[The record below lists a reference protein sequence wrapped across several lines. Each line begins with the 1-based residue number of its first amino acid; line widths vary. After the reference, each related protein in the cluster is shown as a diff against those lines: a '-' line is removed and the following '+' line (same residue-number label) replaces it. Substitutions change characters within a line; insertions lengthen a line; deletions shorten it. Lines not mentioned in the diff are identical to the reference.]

1 MISSLHLLIDN
12 HNNGFLLNS
21 LDLLTLLS
29 IISGILVIIS
39 RNPIVSVLYLIG
51 LFLTISIYL
60 ILIGLN
66 FIGLSYLLVYIGAVS
81 ILFLFILMLIDVRI
95 SELHNDTNNSL
106 YLSIIIALI
115 FYINVGYVIPFSIN
129 TGGMVY
135 EILYDLVF
143 YEYESITYVISN
155 SWDSSIG
162 ETHDIINIGN
172 ILYTNFSIWLI
183 ISSLILL
190 LAMVGAIIINIKN
203 QVQ

>member
-1 MISSLHLLIDN
+1 MNSLHILIDN
-12 HNNGFLLNS
+12 YNNGFLLSS
-21 LDLLTLLS
+21 LDLLTLFS

-51 LFLTISIYL
+51 LFLNISIYL

-81 ILFLFILMLIDVRI
+81 ILFLFILMLIDVRV
-95 SELHNDTNNSL
+95 SELHHNTNNSL

-115 FYINVGYVIPFSIN
+115 FYINVGSIIPFSIN
-129 TGGMVY
+129 TGGLLY
-135 EILYDLVF
+135 ESLYDIIS
-143 YEYESITYVISN
+143 YEYESISYVVSN
-155 SWDSSIG
+155 SWDGTIS

-190 LAMVGAIIINIKN
+190 LAMVGAIIINIKK
-203 QVQ
+203 QST

>member
-1 MISSLHLLIDN
+1 MNSLHLLNDN
-12 HNNGFLLNS
+12 YNNGFLLNS
-21 LDLLTLLS
+21 LDFLTLLS

-51 LFLTISIYL
+51 LFLNISIYL

-81 ILFLFILMLIDVRI
+81 ILFLFILMLIDVRV
-95 SELHNDTNNSL
+95 SELHTDTNNSL
-106 YLSIIIALI
+106 YLSIIIGLI
-115 FYINVGYVIPFSIN
+115 FFINVGNIIPFSIN
-129 TGGMVY
+129 TGGVVY
-135 EILYDLVF
+135 ESLYDLIL

-155 SWDSSIG
+155 SWDGSIS

-183 ISSLILL
+183 LSSLVLL
-190 LAMVGAIIINIKN
+190 LAMVGAIIINIKKN
-203 QVQ
+203 